1 MKKTLVLVI
10 LILGFVSI
18 FLILRPVS
26 RQDQT
31 ESETF
36 IPENPQWHLPEG
48 VKSRFGKGAVKMMQY
63 SPDGNILAVVSSIGV
78 WLYDADSGEA
88 LFLLSGHTSII
99 NSIASRMGKQSQVAV
114 RTKPFDSGM

>member
-1 MKKTLVLVI
+1 MKKTMFSII
-10 LILGFVSI
+10 LILSIVSI
-18 FLILRPVS
+18 FLILRLFLT
-26 RQDQT
+26 QDQP
-31 ESETF
+31 EQEIF